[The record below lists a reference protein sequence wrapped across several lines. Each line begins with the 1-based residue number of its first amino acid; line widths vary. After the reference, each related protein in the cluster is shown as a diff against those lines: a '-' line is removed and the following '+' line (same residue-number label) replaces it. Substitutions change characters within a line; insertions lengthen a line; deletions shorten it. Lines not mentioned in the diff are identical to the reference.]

1 MNVVWRML
9 GFHLLAHAGARLPA
23 RYARLV
29 TVALLVVSNLVP
41 LLGALMGWMGLGD
54 VFAVYWLENVIVWFF
69 ATIRIATAKGVAVS
83 DPDRTGPTS
92 PLASAAFFCFHYG
105 IFTVVH
111 GGFTIVM
118 IAMSSSGFVHY
129 GSWLIA
135 AAALF
140 VSHLLS
146 LVIHWFGRGERL
158 VTTPGQAMF
167 WPYPRMLVLHVA
179 IIASFFLLLRG
190 LAEDGT
196 ANEVLPVVLLV
207 GLKLTIDIVLH
218 VRERIRAALAA
229 ASGDASEQKA

>member
-1 MNVVWRML
+1 MNVVWRIL
-9 GFHLLAHAGARLPA
+9 GFQLLAQVGARLPA

-41 LLGALMGWMGLGD
+41 LVGAAMGWMSLGD
-54 VFAVYWLENVIVWFF
+54 VFAVYWLENVIVWIFS
-69 ATIRIATAKGVAVS
+69 TIRIATAK
-83 DPDRTGPTS
+83 GPTS

-111 GGFTIVM
+111 GVFTIVM
-118 IAMSSSGFVHY
+118 IAMTGSGFVHY
-129 GSWLIA
+129 RSWLIA
-135 AAALF
+135 GAALF

-158 VTTPGQAMF
+158 VTTPRQAMF

-179 IIASFFLLLRG
+179 IIGSFFLLLRG

-196 ANEVLPVVLLV
+196 ADEVLPVFLLV

-218 VRERIRAALAA
+218 VRERVRAA
-229 ASGDASEQKA
+229 GGTV